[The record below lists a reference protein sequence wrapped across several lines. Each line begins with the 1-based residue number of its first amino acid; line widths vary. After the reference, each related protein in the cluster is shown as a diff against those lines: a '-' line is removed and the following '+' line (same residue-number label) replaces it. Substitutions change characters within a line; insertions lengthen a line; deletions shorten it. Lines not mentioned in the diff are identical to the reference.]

1 MQKEW
6 NKLLLFAIAV
16 GFKSVIKMLEDL
28 HPQVH
33 KVGEGDFADQYSA
46 AVKAYKKEL
55 GLG

>member
-6 NKLLLFAIAV
+6 NKLLLFAIAI
-16 GFKSVIKMLEDL
+16 GFKNLMKAYQPDGKLAE
-28 HPQVH
+28 
-33 KVGEGDFADQYSA
+33 EYSA